1 MKKKFFLSILAT
13 ITSVFFIIGCSNT
26 SNVSGGQDEM
36 MARVEHHRDYDIWV
50 DKDTGV
56 MFLCIDHQNGVG
68 VTVMPNADGTP
79 KIWQGD
85 IKEYEPDFS
94 E

>member
-1 MKKKFFLSILAT
+1 
-13 ITSVFFIIGCSNT
+13 
-26 SNVSGGQDEM
+26 M

-79 KIWQGD
+79 KIW
-85 IKEYEPDFS
+85 
-94 E
+94 

>member
-1 MKKKFFLSILAT
+1 
-13 ITSVFFIIGCSNT
+13 
-26 SNVSGGQDEM
+26 M

-50 DKDTGV
+50 DKDTG
-56 MFLCIDHQNGVG
+56 
-68 VTVMPNADGTP
+68 VMPNADGTP

>member
-1 MKKKFFLSILAT
+1 
-13 ITSVFFIIGCSNT
+13 
-26 SNVSGGQDEM
+26 M
-36 MARVEHHRDYDIWV
+36 MPRGLKAGLIS
-50 DKDTGV
+50 V

>member
-1 MKKKFFLSILAT
+1 
-13 ITSVFFIIGCSNT
+13 
-26 SNVSGGQDEM
+26 M

-94 E
+94 EYVHRGNFYDICGKISRK

>member
-1 MKKKFFLSILAT
+1 MKKKFFYPFSHHNIC
-13 ITSVFFIIGCSNT
+13 FFIIGCSNT

>member
-1 MKKKFFLSILAT
+1 
-13 ITSVFFIIGCSNT
+13 
-26 SNVSGGQDEM
+26 
-36 MARVEHHRDYDIWV
+36 
-50 DKDTGV
+50 
-56 MFLCIDHQNGVG
+56 MFLCHRPSKLVLV

>member
-1 MKKKFFLSILAT
+1 
-13 ITSVFFIIGCSNT
+13 
-26 SNVSGGQDEM
+26 M
-36 MARVEHHRDYDIWV
+36 MVRVEHHRDYDIWV

-94 E
+94 EQVHRGNFYDICGKISRKQ